1 MKKIIKQDLL
11 DLSFFTHWMTQ
22 AMGNVNPTLSL
33 IDRKSININNH

>member
-11 DLSFFTHWMTQ
+11 DLSFFTHGITQ
-22 AMGNVNPTLSL
+22 AMGNINPTLSL